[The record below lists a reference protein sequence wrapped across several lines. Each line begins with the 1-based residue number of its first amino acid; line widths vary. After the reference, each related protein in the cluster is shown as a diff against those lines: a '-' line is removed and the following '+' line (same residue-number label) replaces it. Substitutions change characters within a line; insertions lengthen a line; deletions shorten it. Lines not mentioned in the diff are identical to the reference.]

1 MNWNNI
7 TVRQYQQIHP
17 ILMSEDTDEEK
28 LYQITLIL
36 EGKGI
41 TAAEY
46 ESKIEQYGFLAQIE
60 VQPKKVDRFSVNG
73 RHYRMNYDIGKMPA
87 ARYIEIKTFMGNGD
101 FIENLDRILASA
113 VIPQKKTLLGYKD
126 MPYIAEHH
134 SSYANDMQDA
144 NFLELYSSLVFF
156 YLRLPLLI
164 SSSPHYTQKRL
175 MMKMKKAEQQAMQ
188 ILLESTMDGFSAQSK
203 WQTLSALR

>member
-60 VQPKKVDRFSVNG
+60 VQPKKLDRFSVDT
-73 RHYRMNYDIGKMPA
+73 RQDLVTSAQLSSHEKFLTRM
-87 ARYIEIKTFMGNGD
+87 
-101 FIENLDRILASA
+101 
-113 VIPQKKTLLGYKD
+113 VI
-126 MPYIAEHH
+126 
-134 SSYANDMQDA
+134 S
-144 NFLELYSSLVFF
+144 
-156 YLRLPLLI
+156 
-164 SSSPHYTQKRL
+164 
-175 MMKMKKAEQQAMQ
+175 AMQ
-188 ILLESTMDGFSAQSK
+188 VLREI
-203 WQTLSALR
+203 ALDCGVHIEDLTVDQIIIWPVS